1 MATPSTQIIGGWHVI
16 KDLSSPTLTEV
27 AIFAIEKGT
36 TDSKLEKVLHGQ
48 NQVIDGFQYLLVLSA
63 TNGKESKKYLAIVLQ
78 EVGWFI
84 ISASAHSTAFD
95 GLSMAAII
103 NSYNRYFGWVSR
115 VVSYDAA
122 SYDGLGLQHLSLGGQ
137 HSNHWDS
144 HFPTQYTL
152 YLPLSGNATVLK
164 EKK

>member
-78 EVGWFI
+78 EFH
-84 ISASAHSTAFD
+84 A
-95 GLSMAAII
+95 
-103 NSYNRYFGWVSR
+103 
-115 VVSYDAA
+115 
-122 SYDGLGLQHLSLGGQ
+122 LSLLPRENISGHGGMLAIC
-137 HSNHWDS
+137 
-144 HFPTQYTL
+144 P
-152 YLPLSGNATVLK
+152 
-164 EKK
+164 

>member
-78 EVGWFI
+78 EVGACMFVCCSHHSVI
-84 ISASAHSTAFD
+84 IC
-95 GLSMAAII
+95 
-103 NSYNRYFGWVSR
+103 
-115 VVSYDAA
+115 
-122 SYDGLGLQHLSLGGQ
+122 
-137 HSNHWDS
+137 
-144 HFPTQYTL
+144 
-152 YLPLSGNATVLK
+152 
-164 EKK
+164 